1 MMKSENYIVI
11 QGWMRT
17 ELGLK
22 GNDLL
27 VYAIIYGF
35 TQAESQRFTGSLGYL
50 AEWCGAT
57 KQGIIG
63 NLKKLLERGLIQ
75 REDRYINGVKYVEYY
90 STEFTTPLNSV
101 YHPVQLSL
109 PNNKEDTIKDTI
121 GNIYTAD
128 STQFNDQKH
137 KYGEYSHVLLTDKE
151 RDKLFDRYGEHLT
164 TSAIRYLDEYI
175 ERKGYKAKSH
185 YLTIIKWVVD
195 AVQKEEG
202 GRLDWLDNA
211 L

>member
-1 MMKSENYIVI
+1 MKAENYIVV

-35 TQAESQRFTGSLGYL
+35 TQAENQKFTGSLRYL

-63 NLKKLLERGLIQ
+63 NLKKLLERGLIAKEE
-75 REDRYINGVKYVEYY
+75 RCINGVKYVEYY
-90 STEFTTPLNSV
+90 ATKFNGVLNSV
-101 YHPVQLSL
+101 EQGIKQSL
-109 PNNKEDTIKDTI
+109 PNNIEDNIDDNKWDLYMPAKE
-121 GNIYTAD
+121 
-128 STQFNDQKH
+128 QKH
-137 KYGEYSHVLLTDKE
+137 KYGEYNHVLLTDKE
-151 RDKLFDRYGEHLT
+151 RDKLFDRYGEHM
-164 TSAIRYLDEYI
+164 TSAAIRYLDDYI

-195 AVQKEEG
+195 AVQKEEKKNA
-202 GRLDWLDNA
+202 GRLDWLDEVLNG
-211 L
+211 